1 MCGSKQLLGA
11 YGSVAR
17 GLFAW
22 NSLRRA
28 GSRALRASCELQE
41 VVHSVLTGNADVAK
55 PQRLGGGPNV
65 SRFDGAQD
73 EAPLSSSRP
82 PPLTCCLHDGTEST
96 ATPHRRHGMVDQEIS
111 QHRAAEGS
119 DERFRTSSRCHHRV
133 SPGRAPLSQNRK
145 CERFWTL
152 PCHAEARSTRPEG
165 HVATGSL
172 SRGQSYLGPRIA
184 CR

>member
-55 PQRLGGGPNV
+55 PQRIGGGPNV
-65 SRFDGAQD
+65 S
-73 EAPLSSSRP
+73 L
-82 PPLTCCLHDGTEST
+82 
-96 ATPHRRHGMVDQEIS
+96 M
-111 QHRAAEGS
+111 
-119 DERFRTSSRCHHRV
+119 
-133 SPGRAPLSQNRK
+133 
-145 CERFWTL
+145 
-152 PCHAEARSTRPEG
+152 
-165 HVATGSL
+165 
-172 SRGQSYLGPRIA
+172 GPRMRRLYQA
-184 CR
+184 AARHR